1 MELRKVV
8 TAFLEHEGRILILK
22 RSDKVGSYKGKWAGV
37 SGYVERDEDPMSRVL
52 LEIGEELGLTS
63 QKVHLAEKGK
73 LMLIPDE
80 ELGVLWIVYPYLFKA
95 EKPTIKI
102 DWEHDEFQWIKPS
115 EIDLYETVPMLKQ
128 TLKRVIDV
136 NPQPIPSS
144 QVTGKLN
151 EIAADR
157 RLGARQLVIEAI
169 RTLKLAAETCE
180 ANSVEECLTYLEET
194 ANKLVNIKPS
204 MASFSNAI
212 DTLYHRAAKFK
223 TSNLASLKA
232 FVTHEAEQII
242 RGLEESSIKAVE
254 EASKQINDGYTV
266 LTYSRSSTVLEVLR
280 QTTLKGK
287 KISAIVSESRPLYE
301 GRQLA
306 EELSTM
312 GIPVTFITDSALGHF
327 MSGVDMVLVG
337 ADSILGDGSIV
348 NKMGTYLVALAAK
361 DKGIPFY
368 SVCELSKFNVRNYL
382 GEEPVLE
389 EKEPSEVLDTPLA
402 GVTVRNVYFDVT
414 PAKLVSAII
423 TEEGI
428 ITPENVPQ
436 YMEKILQ
443 QYSR

>member
-37 SGYVERDEDPMSRVL
+37 SGYVERDEDPMSRAL
-52 LEIGEELGLTS
+52 LEIWEELRLTS
-63 QKVHLAEKGK
+63 QEVHLAEKGK

-80 ELGVLWIVYPYLFKA
+80 ELGVLWIVYPYLFKT

-102 DWEHDEFQWIKPS
+102 DWEHDESRWITPS
-115 EIDLYETVPMLKQ
+115 EIDRYETVPMLKQ
-128 TLKRVIDV
+128 TLKRVIKI
-136 NPQPIPSS
+136 NSQPIPSS
-144 QVTGKLN
+144 QVTGKLD

-157 RLGARQLVIEAI
+157 RLGARQLVVEAI
-169 RTLKLAAETCE
+169 RILKLAAETCE

-194 ANKLVNIKPS
+194 ANRLVVIKPS

-232 FVTHEAEQII
+232 FVKHEAEQII

-266 LTYSRSSTVLEVLR
+266 LTYSRSSTVLEVFR

-306 EELSTM
+306 EELSTL
-312 GIPVTFITDSALGHF
+312 GIPVTFITDSAVGHF

-337 ADSILGDGSIV
+337 ADSILADGSVV
-348 NKMGTYLVALAAK
+348 NKIGTYLVALAAK
-361 DKGIPFY
+361 DKSVPFY

-382 GEEPVLE
+382 GEETVLE
-389 EKEPSEVLDTPLA
+389 EKEPSEVLDVPLA

-436 YMEKILQ
+436 HMEKILQ
-443 QYSR
+443 QYSK